1 MLKGALVGLGA
12 KGADGGLEEQAGG
25 VRKDSLQ
32 LFAGA
37 QTLCPRS
44 P

>member
-1 MLKGALVGLGA
+1 MGALVGLA
-12 KGADGGLEEQAGG
+12 AEEADGGLAEKAGG
-25 VRKDSLQ
+25 VRKASLQ